1 MILYCPF
8 CANSL
13 NEPLYRGISF
23 CDKCER
29 MVESNRKNKLL
40 SGFRICLKNTGKNIE
55 KIKFDLK
62 IQKEDFDI
70 ISKYLD
76 ECYSFEEFQ
85 KEINKLDI

>member
-55 KIKFDLK
+55 NKVWFKNS
-62 IQKEDFDI
+62 KEDFDI

-76 ECYSFEEFQ
+76 ECYSCEEFQ